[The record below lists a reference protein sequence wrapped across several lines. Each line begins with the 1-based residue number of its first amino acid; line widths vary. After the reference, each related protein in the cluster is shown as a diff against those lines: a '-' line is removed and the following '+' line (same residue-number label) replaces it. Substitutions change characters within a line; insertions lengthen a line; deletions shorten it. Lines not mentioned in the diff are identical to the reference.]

1 MWQLLVELAF
11 AERDS
16 KNAVVSF
23 FVGGTLFVG
32 HAFLAKTMETGDRNR
47 GDFHYM
53 QMRLVMSKQYI
64 FSDELTEMTRV
75 SLAMM

>member
-1 MWQLLVELAF
+1 
-11 AERDS
+11 
-16 KNAVVSF
+16 
-23 FVGGTLFVG
+23 
-32 HAFLAKTMETGDRNR
+32 METGDRNR

-64 FSDELTEMTRV
+64 FGDELTEMTRV